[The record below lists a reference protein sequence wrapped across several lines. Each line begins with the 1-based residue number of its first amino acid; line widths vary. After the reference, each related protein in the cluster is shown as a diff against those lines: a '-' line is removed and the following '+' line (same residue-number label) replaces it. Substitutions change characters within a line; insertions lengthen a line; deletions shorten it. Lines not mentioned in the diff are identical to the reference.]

1 MASLIRS
8 HLARLWKSPVYWTAL
23 LVMLPYGLGLC
34 NSAIGDFAS
43 GGAATAGLW
52 GQPLFGPGLLIG
64 IILAAVFSLF
74 FGAEHADGTIR
85 NKLIA
90 GHGRAS
96 IYLATL
102 AAGLLAALALYV
114 VDLLA
119 WLPRLGWML
128 RNFPAPEVSR
138 LALCLGGTLLLVA
151 AYCSVCVMLCMLV
164 HRRSVLAVALILL
177 MVLLFFAGIQVQD
190 AWESATR
197 GGMQMMIDEAG
208 QQQWVFHEP
217 GQAEWLTAFLY
228 DALPVCQA
236 YRYMELEA
244 APRMLLYSAGL
255 TVLTT
260 AVGLVLFKRK
270 DIR

>member
-8 HLARLWKSPVYWTAL
+8 HLARLWKSPVFLLAL
-23 LVMLPYGLGLC
+23 AAMIPLGLGLC
-34 NSAIGDFAS
+34 NSAVGDVQTGTES
-43 GGAATAGLW
+43 PGLW
-52 GQPLFGPGLLIG
+52 GQPLCGFSLLIG
-64 IILAAVFSLF
+64 IILATVFSLF

-102 AAGLLAALALYV
+102 IASFLAALALYV

-128 RNFPAPEVSR
+128 QNFPAPEPGK
-138 LALCLGGTLLLVA
+138 LAMCLAGTLLLLA
-151 AYCSVCVMLCMLV
+151 GQCSLCVMLCMLV
-164 HRRSVLAVALILL
+164 QRRSVLAVVLLLL
-177 MVLLFFAGIQVQD
+177 MAALFFASLQIQD
-190 AWESATR
+190 AWETATG
-197 GGMQMMIDEAG
+197 GGMQLMIDEAG

-217 GQAEWLTAFLY
+217 GQAGKLTAFLY
-228 DALPVCQA
+228 DALPGCQA

-244 APRMLLYSAGL
+244 TPRMLLYSAGL
-255 TVLTT
+255 TILTT
-260 AVGLVLFKRK
+260 ALGLALFKRK

>member
-8 HLARLWKSPVYWTAL
+8 HLARLWKSPVYWLAL
-23 LVMLPYGLGLC
+23 IIMFPYGLGLA

-43 GGAATAGLW
+43 GAVSAGLW
-52 GQPLFGPGLLIG
+52 GQPLFGLGLLIG
-64 IILAAVFSLF
+64 IILAVVCSLF
-74 FGAEHADGTIR
+74 FGTEHADGAIR

-102 AAGLLAALALYV
+102 AASLLAALALYLIF
-114 VDLLA
+114 LLSWA
-119 WLPRLGWML
+119 ARLPWML
-128 RNFPAPEVSR
+128 RNFPAPEPGR
-138 LALCLGGTLLLVA
+138 LALCLGGTVLLLA
-151 AYCSVCVMLCMLV
+151 AYCSLCVMLCMQV
-164 HRRSVLAVALILL
+164 HRRSVLAVVLILL
-177 MVLLFFAGIQVQD
+177 MVFLFFAGIQTQD
-190 AWESATR
+190 AYETATS
-197 GGMQMMIDEAG
+197 GGMQMMIDGAG

-217 GQAEWLTAFLY
+217 GAAGAVTAFLY

-236 YRYMELEA
+236 YRYMELDA
-244 APRMLLYSAGL
+244 TPAMLAYSAGL

-260 AVGLVLFKRK
+260 ALGLALFKRK

>member
-8 HLARLWKSPVYWTAL
+8 HLARLRKSPLYWAAL
-23 LVMLPYGLGLC
+23 LVMLPYGLGLSG
-34 NSAIGDFAS
+34 SAIGDFQS
-43 GGAATAGLW
+43 GVVSAGLW
-52 GQPLFGPGLLIG
+52 GQPLFGPGLLLG
-64 IILAAVFSLF
+64 IVLAVVFSLF
-74 FGAEHADGTIR
+74 FGTEHADGTIR

-102 AAGLLAALALYV
+102 AVSILAALALYA

-128 RNFPAPEVSR
+128 QNFPAPEPKA
-138 LALCLGGTLLLVA
+138 LALCLGGTVLLTA

-164 HRRSVLAVALILL
+164 HRRSVLAVVLILL
-177 MVLLFFAGIQVQD
+177 MVAMFAAAIQVQD
-190 AWESATR
+190 AYETAIN
-197 GGMQMMIDEAG
+197 GGMQLMIDEAG
-208 QQQWVFHEP
+208 QQQWVFREP
-217 GQAEWLTAFLY
+217 GQAGPLTAFLY
-228 DALPVCQA
+228 NALPVCQA

-244 APRMLLYSAGL
+244 TPRMLLYSAGL

-260 AVGLVLFKRK
+260 GLGLVLFKRK